1 MCVKSTKVNNLVFKL
16 ENARFLEKVKK
27 HVPSW
32 KGNSLLFL
40 LMNQNGISKKK
51 KGALHFIKLS
61 KKNFKNYSK
70 SNSTR
75 LETF

>member
-1 MCVKSTKVNNLVFKL
+1 VKSTKVNNLVFKL

-51 KGALHFIKLS
+51 RGAAFYQAIKE
-61 KKNFKNYSK
+61 KF
-70 SNSTR
+70 
-75 LETF
+75 